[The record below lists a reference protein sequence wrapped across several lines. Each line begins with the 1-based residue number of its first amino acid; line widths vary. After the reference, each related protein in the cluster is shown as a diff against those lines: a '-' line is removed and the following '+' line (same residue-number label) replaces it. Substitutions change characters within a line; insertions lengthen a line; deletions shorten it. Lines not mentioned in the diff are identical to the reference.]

1 MLQLTRYT
9 RLMHGPPRSEDLL
22 PSTAPEGPLR
32 ALHVLETLA
41 GLEQPASLATI
52 AATTRL
58 PKSKAYRT
66 LRSLQEYGFIDHL
79 GHSGYRLGSRSV
91 ALASLIGPRPALL
104 RAALP
109 MLNRLALVAGETSS
123 LHLRSGAHR
132 VLVLGA
138 ESRSQSVRRPVM
150 IGERAPLTSGCS
162 GTAILAHLPTP
173 EARQILRSRPRHE
186 RRPSPS
192 QLSRIRS
199 DGYALSFSDNHVG
212 IHGIAAPLL
221 DPADRYPL
229 GSVAVAGAD
238 HRLPAAA
245 LRDLAHPLKATCKE
259 LAPQL
264 ARVLGP
270 NSSERLDALD
280 VTIQDLL
287 EA

>member
-1 MLQLTRYT
+1 MSSKR
-9 RLMHGPPRSEDLL
+9 
-22 PSTAPEGPLR
+22 
-32 ALHVLETLA
+32 
-41 GLEQPASLATI
+41 SLAWSSRPAWTI

-109 MLNRLALVAGETSS
+109 MLNRLPSTRRRDVVAAPAQRRSSGPRPRRGSSEASPFAGSVMYRRTSPAHLRLQRHCHPRPPPTPGRRDRSFVAG
-123 LHLRSGAHR
+123 R
-132 VLVLGA
+132 
-138 ESRSQSVRRPVM
+138 
-150 IGERAPLTSGCS
+150 
-162 GTAILAHLPTP
+162 
-173 EARQILRSRPRHE
+173 RHE
-186 RRPSPS
+186 RRPSPA

-238 HRLPAAA
+238 HRLPAAGPSRSGPT
-245 LRDLAHPLKATCKE
+245 LLKATCKE

-270 NSSERLDALD
+270 KLIRAP
-280 VTIQDLL
+280 
-287 EA
+287 